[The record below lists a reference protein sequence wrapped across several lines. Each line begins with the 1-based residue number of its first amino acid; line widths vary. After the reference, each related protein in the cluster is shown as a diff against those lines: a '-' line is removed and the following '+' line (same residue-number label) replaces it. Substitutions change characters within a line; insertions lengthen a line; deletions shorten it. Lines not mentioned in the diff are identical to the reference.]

1 MNNERPELPEEE
13 NLAAEIEAD
22 LSSTLPT
29 IEAAEKTP
37 PKKRR
42 FLGLSS
48 FFLGLLAL
56 LCLASFAAI
65 ALIALKNRSLDIGHI
80 HTLSYAVIASCAM
93 AAVGFLLAVTT
104 FFLRRQKKGFAVFG
118 VILSLF
124 ALLISGGMIYG
135 YHYIFGDV
143 RQDAD
148 FNELPSEAIYVAQTE
163 ADGEIIRETEEI
175 TTVAPEVIESIIE
188 EDPVEEIEWEHLTDD
203 DIPEE
208 ARQRM
213 DTERPTSSSYL
224 LSGHEQ
230 ISNYL
235 LLGADDGN
243 SSDAMIVLSLDRV
256 HQKIKLISIPRDS
269 YVLIPAWGTYAKLA
283 YAYHWGGAEWA
294 VGVVNRNFTFN
305 ISEYIAVDMEQLA
318 DIIDLAGGV
327 DVDLDY
333 AEVKY
338 LSYNHSGIHYGL
350 CHLDGA
356 AAVTYARIRSSN
368 ASDNEIKR
376 TGRQREVLMS
386 LLDSAFEMPMTDYP
400 EFIRACLGMCTTS
413 FNNYELMSLCMEVL
427 QGNYT
432 VEQYAL
438 IDYVDYWGGVMGQEQ
453 YFYLVYDLDRASD
466 ALYRIVYEDLYV
478 SGYDDGE

>member
-1 MNNERPELPEEE
+1 MNTERPVLPEDE
-13 NLAAEIEAD
+13 NLAAEIESA
-22 LSSTLPT
+22 LSEELPAV
-29 IEAAEKTP
+29 EAAGEIS

-56 LCLASFAAI
+56 LCLSAFAAV
-65 ALIALKNRSLDIGHI
+65 ALIALKDRSLDIDHI
-80 HTLSYAVIASCAM
+80 HTLTYAVVASCAM

-104 FFLRRQKKGFAVFG
+104 FFLRRQKKGFAVCG

-124 ALLISGGMIYG
+124 TLLISGGMIYG
-135 YHYIFGDV
+135 YHYIFGGV
-143 RQDAD
+143 RQDAS
-148 FNELPSEAIYVAQTE
+148 FNELPSEAIFVAQTE
-163 ADGEIIRETEEI
+163 PDGEIIRETEEF

-208 ARQRM
+208 ARQKM
-213 DTERPTSSSYL
+213 DTERPASSSYL
-224 LSGHEQ
+224 LSGHSQ

-235 LLGADDGN
+235 LLGADAGN
-243 SSDAMIVLSLDRV
+243 SSDAMMILSLDRV
-256 HQKIKLISIPRDS
+256 HQKIKIISIPRDS

-333 AEVKY
+333 AEVTY
-338 LSYNHSGIHYGL
+338 LSYEHSGISYGL

-356 AAVTYARIRSSN
+356 AAVSYARIRSSN

-413 FNNYELMSLCMEVL
+413 FQNDELLSLCMEVL

-466 ALYRIVYEDLYV
+466 ALYRIIYEDLYL
-478 SGYDDGE
+478 SGYDTNE